1 MWIKFYPLLFT
12 LAKIIIHM
20 SVNMLFTLFHLWK
33 TLLKHA
39 KIYFALNSEFQI
51 GGILLFDLNKFW
63 QFFNAEMKKRYSE
76 VAYNAWFK
84 NTKPLSFD
92 KVTKEMVIA
101 VESPVS
107 KGYWEKNLASQLV
120 QEAYAYADMEIS
132 PVFKLA
138 GEEGPER
145 FVTPQPRV
153 QEPTQPTK
161 SPDEFI
167 QDLTLNSKYTFDT
180 FVQGEGNKLAAG
192 AALAVADNPGSF
204 YNPLFIFGGVG
215 LGKTHL
221 MQAIG
226 HQMLAEKPD
235 AKIVYIQSETF
246 VNDFINSIKNKTQD
260 EFREKYRTCDLLL
273 VDDIQFFAKKEG
285 IQEEFFHTFETL
297 YNDQKQIVMT
307 SDRLPNEIP
316 SLSERLVSR
325 FTWGLQVEITPPD
338 LETRIAILRK
348 KAEAD
353 GLSID
358 DNTLDYIA
366 SQVDTNIRELE
377 GALVKVQ
384 AHATIEREDIN
395 IDLAK
400 EALTDLKLV
409 QKNRGLQISKI
420 QEVVANYFQ
429 TSTAELK
436 GKKRVKQIVVPR
448 QIAMY
453 LSRELTDASLPKIG
467 QEFGGK
473 DHTTVMH
480 AVEKIDRAIKT
491 DSDIKSSVY
500 DLKAMLDR

>member
-1 MWIKFYPLLFT
+1 MEEC
-12 LAKIIIHM
+12 
-20 SVNMLFTLFHLWK
+20 TLFD
-33 TLLKHA
+33 
-39 KIYFALNSEFQI
+39 I
-51 GGILLFDLNKFW
+51 DKFW
-63 QFFNAEMKKRYSE
+63 QHFNNEMRERFNE

-84 NTKPLSFD
+84 NTKPISYD
-92 KVTKEMVIA
+92 KEKHELKISVQN
-101 VESPVS
+101 PVS
-107 KGYWEKNLASQLV
+107 KGYWEKNLSSQLI
-120 QEAYAYADMEIS
+120 QSAYGYAGIELLPIFQVADTNS
-132 PVFKLA
+132 
-138 GEEGPER
+138 PER
-145 FVTPQPRV
+145 IVTPEPRRINIENKKPV
-153 QEPTQPTK
+153 NPGFMQNLQ
-161 SPDEFI
+161 
-167 QDLTLNSKYTFDT
+167 LNDKYTFDN

-192 AALAVADNPGSF
+192 AALAVADSPGSF

-307 SDRLPNEIP
+307 SDRLPTEIP
-316 SLSERLVSR
+316 DLSERLVSR

-338 LETRIAILRK
+338 LETSIAILRR
-348 KAEAD
+348 KAESE
-353 GLSID
+353 GLTID
-358 DNTLDYIA
+358 DNTLNYIA

-384 AHATIEREDIN
+384 AHATIEKEDIN
-395 IDLAK
+395 PSLAR

-409 QKNRGLQISKI
+409 QKDRGLQISKI

-429 TSTAELK
+429 TSTEELK
-436 GKKRVKQIVVPR
+436 GKKRVRQIVVPR

-453 LSRELTDASLPKIG
+453 LSRELTNASLPKIG

-480 AVEKIDRAIKT
+480 ACDKIGKQIQTDTEIKAA
-491 DSDIKSSVY
+491 VF
-500 DLKAMLDR
+500 DLKQMLDH

>member
-1 MWIKFYPLLFT
+1 M
-12 LAKIIIHM
+12 
-20 SVNMLFTLFHLWK
+20 
-33 TLLKHA
+33 
-39 KIYFALNSEFQI
+39 
-51 GGILLFDLNKFW
+51 FDLDKFW
-63 QFFNAEMKKRYSE
+63 QFFNSEMKSRYSE

-84 NTKPLSFD
+84 NTKPISFN
-92 KVTKEMVIA
+92 KNTKEMKIA

-132 PVFKLA
+132 PVFEVA
-138 GEEGPER
+138 GEGGPER
-145 FVTPQPRV
+145 LVTPTKPSTPQPHTLE
-153 QEPTQPTK
+153 QSDAFTK
-161 SPDEFI
+161 
-167 QDLTLNSKYTFDT
+167 DLQLNSNYTFDT

-226 HQMLAEKPD
+226 HQMLAEKPNS
-235 AKIVYIQSETF
+235 KVVYIQSETF

-316 SLSERLVSR
+316 ALSERLVSR

-348 KAEAD
+348 RAESD
-353 GLSID
+353 GLAID

-384 AHATIEREDIN
+384 AHATIEKEDIN

-429 TSTAELK
+429 TSTTELK
-436 GKKRVKQIVVPR
+436 GKKRVKQIVIPR

-480 AVEKIDRAIKT
+480 ACDKISRSIKT
-491 DSDIKSSVY
+491 DSEIKSAVY
-500 DLKAMLDR
+500 DLKAMLEH

>member
-1 MWIKFYPLLFT
+1 M
-12 LAKIIIHM
+12 
-20 SVNMLFTLFHLWK
+20 
-33 TLLKHA
+33 
-39 KIYFALNSEFQI
+39 
-51 GGILLFDLNKFW
+51 FDLNKFW
-63 QFFNAEMKKRYSE
+63 QFFNSEMKSRYSE

-84 NTKPLSFD
+84 NTKPISFD
-92 KVTKEMVIA
+92 KTTKEMKIA

-132 PVFKLA
+132 PVFEVA
-138 GEEGPER
+138 STDRPER
-145 FVTPQPRV
+145 VLTPTNHNPVSQSVTSSRSNDFTTNLQ
-153 QEPTQPTK
+153 
-161 SPDEFI
+161 
-167 QDLTLNSKYTFDT
+167 LNSNYTFDT

-226 HQMLAEKPD
+226 HQMLAEKPN
-235 AKIVYIQSETF
+235 AKVVYIQSESF

-316 SLSERLVSR
+316 ALSERLVSR

-348 KAEAD
+348 RAESD
-353 GLSID
+353 GLSVD
-358 DNTLDYIA
+358 DSTLNYIA

-395 IDLAK
+395 INLAK

-429 TSTAELK
+429 TSTSELK

-480 AVEKIDRAIKT
+480 ACDKIGRAIKT
-491 DSDIKSSVY
+491 DSDIKSAVY
-500 DLKAMLDR
+500 DLKAMLEH

>member
-1 MWIKFYPLLFT
+1 MEEC
-12 LAKIIIHM
+12 
-20 SVNMLFTLFHLWK
+20 TLFD
-33 TLLKHA
+33 
-39 KIYFALNSEFQI
+39 I
-51 GGILLFDLNKFW
+51 DKFW
-63 QFFNAEMKKRYSE
+63 QHFNNEMRERFNE

-84 NTKPLSFD
+84 NTKPISYD
-92 KVTKEMVIA
+92 KEKHELKISVQN
-101 VESPVS
+101 PVS
-107 KGYWEKNLASQLV
+107 KGYWEKNLSSQLI
-120 QEAYAYADMEIS
+120 QSAYGYAGIELLPIFQVADTNS
-132 PVFKLA
+132 
-138 GEEGPER
+138 PER
-145 FVTPQPRV
+145 IVTPEPRRINIENKKPV
-153 QEPTQPTK
+153 NPGFMQNLQ
-161 SPDEFI
+161 
-167 QDLTLNSKYTFDT
+167 LNDKYTFDN

-192 AALAVADNPGSF
+192 AALAVADSPGSF

-307 SDRLPNEIP
+307 SDRLPTEIP
-316 SLSERLVSR
+316 DLSERLVSR

-338 LETRIAILRK
+338 LETRIAILRR
-348 KAEAD
+348 KAESE
-353 GLSID
+353 GLTID
-358 DNTLDYIA
+358 DNTLNYIA

-384 AHATIEREDIN
+384 AHATIEKEDIN
-395 IDLAK
+395 PSLAR

-429 TSTAELK
+429 TSTEELK
-436 GKKRVKQIVVPR
+436 GKKRVRQIVVPR

-453 LSRELTDASLPKIG
+453 LSRELTNASLPKIG

-480 AVEKIDRAIKT
+480 ACDKIGKQIQTDTEIKAA
-491 DSDIKSSVY
+491 VF
-500 DLKAMLDR
+500 DLKQMLDH

>member
-1 MWIKFYPLLFT
+1 M
-12 LAKIIIHM
+12 
-20 SVNMLFTLFHLWK
+20 
-33 TLLKHA
+33 
-39 KIYFALNSEFQI
+39 
-51 GGILLFDLNKFW
+51 FDIDKFW
-63 QFFNAEMKKRYSE
+63 QHFNDEMRERFNE

-84 NTKPLSFD
+84 NTKPISYNKGTHEL
-92 KVTKEMVIA
+92 KIA
-101 VESPVS
+101 VQNPVAE
-107 KGYWEKNLASQLV
+107 GYWEKNLSSQLI
-120 QEAYAYADMEIS
+120 QSAYGYANIEILPTFHVADDS
-132 PVFKLA
+132 KS
-138 GEEGPER
+138 PER
-145 FVTPQPRV
+145 MVTPKPKTAR
-153 QEPTQPTK
+153 PLHTSK
-161 SPDEFI
+161 APDHEDFMR
-167 QDLTLNSKYTFDT
+167 DLQLNDKYTFDN

-192 AALAVADNPGSF
+192 AALAVADSPGSF

-226 HQMLAEKPD
+226 HQMLAERPNSKV
-235 AKIVYIQSETF
+235 VYIQSETF

-260 EFREKYRTCDLLL
+260 QFREKYRTCDLLL

-307 SDRLPNEIP
+307 SDRLPTEIP
-316 SLSERLVSR
+316 DLSERLVSR
-325 FTWGLQVEITPPD
+325 FAWGLQVEITPPD

-348 KAEAD
+348 KAEAEH
-353 GLSID
+353 LTID

-384 AHATIEREDIN
+384 AHATIEKEDIN
-395 IDLAK
+395 VNLAR
-400 EALTDLKLV
+400 EALADLKLV
-409 QKNRGLQISKI
+409 QKDRGLQISKI

-429 TSTAELK
+429 TSTTELK
-436 GKKRVKQIVVPR
+436 GKRRVRQIVVPR

-480 AVEKIDRAIKT
+480 AYQKISRQIKT
-491 DSDIKSSVY
+491 DSDIKTAVF
-500 DLKAMLDR
+500 DLKQMLDR

>member
-1 MWIKFYPLLFT
+1 LEEC
-12 LAKIIIHM
+12 
-20 SVNMLFTLFHLWK
+20 TLFD
-33 TLLKHA
+33 
-39 KIYFALNSEFQI
+39 I
-51 GGILLFDLNKFW
+51 DKFW
-63 QFFNAEMKKRYSE
+63 QHFNNEMRERFNE

-84 NTKPLSFD
+84 NTKPISYD
-92 KVTKEMVIA
+92 KEKHELKISVQN
-101 VESPVS
+101 PVS
-107 KGYWEKNLASQLV
+107 KGYWEKNLSSQLI
-120 QEAYAYADMEIS
+120 QSAYGYAGIELLPIFQVADTNS
-132 PVFKLA
+132 
-138 GEEGPER
+138 PER
-145 FVTPQPRV
+145 IVTPEPRRINIENKKPV
-153 QEPTQPTK
+153 NPGFMQNLQ
-161 SPDEFI
+161 
-167 QDLTLNSKYTFDT
+167 LNDKYTFDN

-192 AALAVADNPGSF
+192 AALAVADSPGSF

-307 SDRLPNEIP
+307 SDRLPTEIP
-316 SLSERLVSR
+316 DLSERLVSR

-338 LETRIAILRK
+338 LETRIAILRR
-348 KAEAD
+348 KAESE
-353 GLSID
+353 GLTID
-358 DNTLDYIA
+358 DNTLNYIA

-384 AHATIEREDIN
+384 AHATIEKEDIN
-395 IDLAK
+395 PSLAR

-409 QKNRGLQISKI
+409 QKDRGLQISKI

-429 TSTAELK
+429 TSTEELK
-436 GKKRVKQIVVPR
+436 GKKRVRQIVVPR

-453 LSRELTDASLPKIG
+453 LSRELTNASLPKIG

-480 AVEKIDRAIKT
+480 ACDKIGKQIQTDTEIKAA
-491 DSDIKSSVY
+491 VF
-500 DLKAMLDR
+500 DLKQMLDH

>member
-1 MWIKFYPLLFT
+1 MEEC
-12 LAKIIIHM
+12 
-20 SVNMLFTLFHLWK
+20 TLFD
-33 TLLKHA
+33 
-39 KIYFALNSEFQI
+39 I
-51 GGILLFDLNKFW
+51 DKFW
-63 QFFNAEMKKRYSE
+63 QHFNNEMRERFNE

-84 NTKPLSFD
+84 NTKPISYD
-92 KVTKEMVIA
+92 KEKHELKISVQN
-101 VESPVS
+101 PVS
-107 KGYWEKNLASQLV
+107 KGYWEKNLSSQLI
-120 QEAYAYADMEIS
+120 QSAYGYAGIELLPIFQVADTNS
-132 PVFKLA
+132 
-138 GEEGPER
+138 PER
-145 FVTPQPRV
+145 IVTPEPRRINIENKKPV
-153 QEPTQPTK
+153 NPGFMQNLQ
-161 SPDEFI
+161 
-167 QDLTLNSKYTFDT
+167 LNDKYTFDN

-192 AALAVADNPGSF
+192 AALAVADSPGSF

-235 AKIVYIQSETF
+235 AKIVYSQSETF

-307 SDRLPNEIP
+307 SDRLPTEIP
-316 SLSERLVSR
+316 DLSERLVSR

-338 LETRIAILRK
+338 LETRIAILRR
-348 KAEAD
+348 KAESE
-353 GLSID
+353 GLTID
-358 DNTLDYIA
+358 DNTLNYIA

-384 AHATIEREDIN
+384 AHATIEKEDIN
-395 IDLAK
+395 PSLAR

-409 QKNRGLQISKI
+409 QKDRGLQISKI

-429 TSTAELK
+429 TSTEELK
-436 GKKRVKQIVVPR
+436 GKKRVRQIVVPR

-453 LSRELTDASLPKIG
+453 LSRELTNASLPKIG

-480 AVEKIDRAIKT
+480 ACDKIGKQIQTDTEIKAA
-491 DSDIKSSVY
+491 VF
-500 DLKAMLDR
+500 DLKQMLDH

>member
-1 MWIKFYPLLFT
+1 MEEC
-12 LAKIIIHM
+12 
-20 SVNMLFTLFHLWK
+20 TLFD
-33 TLLKHA
+33 
-39 KIYFALNSEFQI
+39 I
-51 GGILLFDLNKFW
+51 DKFW
-63 QFFNAEMKKRYSE
+63 QHFNNEMRERFNE

-84 NTKPLSFD
+84 NTKPISYD
-92 KVTKEMVIA
+92 KEKHELKISVQN
-101 VESPVS
+101 PVS
-107 KGYWEKNLASQLV
+107 KGYWEKNLSSQLI
-120 QEAYAYADMEIS
+120 QSAYGYAGIELLPIFQVADTNS
-132 PVFKLA
+132 
-138 GEEGPER
+138 PER
-145 FVTPQPRV
+145 IVTPEPRRINIENKKPV
-153 QEPTQPTK
+153 NPGFMQNLQ
-161 SPDEFI
+161 
-167 QDLTLNSKYTFDT
+167 LNNKYTFDN

-192 AALAVADNPGSF
+192 AALAVADSPGSF

-307 SDRLPNEIP
+307 SDRLPTEIP
-316 SLSERLVSR
+316 DLSERLVSR

-338 LETRIAILRK
+338 LETRIAILRR
-348 KAEAD
+348 KAESE
-353 GLSID
+353 GLTID
-358 DNTLDYIA
+358 DNTLNYIA

-384 AHATIEREDIN
+384 AHATIEKEDIN
-395 IDLAK
+395 PSLAR

-409 QKNRGLQISKI
+409 QKDRGLQISKI

-429 TSTAELK
+429 TSTEELK
-436 GKKRVKQIVVPR
+436 GKKRVRQIVVPR

-453 LSRELTDASLPKIG
+453 LSRELTNASLPKIG

-480 AVEKIDRAIKT
+480 ACDKIGKQIQTDTEIKAA
-491 DSDIKSSVY
+491 VF
-500 DLKAMLDR
+500 DLKQMLDH

>member
-1 MWIKFYPLLFT
+1 
-12 LAKIIIHM
+12 
-20 SVNMLFTLFHLWK
+20 
-33 TLLKHA
+33 
-39 KIYFALNSEFQI
+39 
-51 GGILLFDLNKFW
+51 LFDIDKFW
-63 QFFNAEMKKRYSE
+63 QHFNNEMRERFNE

-84 NTKPLSFD
+84 NTKPISYD
-92 KVTKEMVIA
+92 KEKHELKISVQN
-101 VESPVS
+101 PVS
-107 KGYWEKNLASQLV
+107 KGYWEKNLSSQLI
-120 QEAYAYADMEIS
+120 QSAYGYAGIELLPIFQVADTNS
-132 PVFKLA
+132 
-138 GEEGPER
+138 PER
-145 FVTPQPRV
+145 IVTPEPRRINIENKKPV
-153 QEPTQPTK
+153 NPGFMQNLQ
-161 SPDEFI
+161 
-167 QDLTLNSKYTFDT
+167 LNDKYTFDN

-192 AALAVADNPGSF
+192 AALAVADSPGSF

-307 SDRLPNEIP
+307 SDRLPTEIP
-316 SLSERLVSR
+316 DLSERLVSR

-338 LETRIAILRK
+338 LETRIAILRR
-348 KAEAD
+348 KAESE
-353 GLSID
+353 GLTID
-358 DNTLDYIA
+358 DNTLNYIA

-384 AHATIEREDIN
+384 AHATIEKEDIN
-395 IDLAK
+395 PSLAR

-409 QKNRGLQISKI
+409 QKDRGLQISKI

-429 TSTAELK
+429 TSTEELK
-436 GKKRVKQIVVPR
+436 GKKRVRQIVVPR

-453 LSRELTDASLPKIG
+453 LSRELTNASLPKIG

-480 AVEKIDRAIKT
+480 ACDKIGKQIQTDTEIKAA
-491 DSDIKSSVY
+491 VF
-500 DLKAMLDR
+500 DLKQMLDH

>member
-1 MWIKFYPLLFT
+1 
-12 LAKIIIHM
+12 
-20 SVNMLFTLFHLWK
+20 ML
-33 TLLKHA
+33 
-39 KIYFALNSEFQI
+39 
-51 GGILLFDLNKFW
+51 DLEKFW
-63 QFFNAEMKKRYSE
+63 QFFTDNMKKRYSE

-92 KVTKEMVIA
+92 KNSKQMTIS

-107 KGYWEKNLASQLV
+107 KGYWEKNLASQLI
-120 QEAYAYADMEIS
+120 QEAYAYTDMEII
-132 PVFKLA
+132 PIFKIA
-138 GEEGPER
+138 GYTNSER
-145 FVTPQPRV
+145 FVVHKTPKK
-153 QEPTQPTK
+153 QEPVIENNHN
-161 SPDEFI
+161 EFAK
-167 QDLTLNSKYTFDT
+167 DLQLNSKYTFDT

-226 HQMLAEKPD
+226 HQMLTEKAN

-260 EFREKYRTCDLLL
+260 LFREKYRTCDLLL

-316 SLSERLVSR
+316 DLSERLVSR
-325 FTWGLQVEITPPD
+325 FAWGLQVEITPPD

-353 GLSID
+353 GLGID
-358 DNTLDYIA
+358 DNTLDYVA

-395 IDLAK
+395 LNLAK
-400 EALTDLKLV
+400 EALADLKLV
-409 QKNRGLQISKI
+409 QKTRGLEISKI

-429 TSTAELK
+429 TSTTELK

-453 LSRELTDASLPKIG
+453 LSRKLTDSSLPKIG

-480 AVEKIDRAIKT
+480 AYEKIERSLKT
-491 DSDIKSSVY
+491 DSEIKSAVY
-500 DLKAMLDR
+500 DLKAMLNH

>member
-1 MWIKFYPLLFT
+1 M
-12 LAKIIIHM
+12 
-20 SVNMLFTLFHLWK
+20 
-33 TLLKHA
+33 
-39 KIYFALNSEFQI
+39 
-51 GGILLFDLNKFW
+51 FDLDKFW
-63 QFFNAEMKKRYSE
+63 QFFNSEMKSRYSE

-84 NTKPLSFD
+84 NTKPISFD
-92 KVTKEMVIA
+92 KNTKEMKIS

-107 KGYWEKNLASQLV
+107 KGYWEKNLAAQLV

-132 PVFKLA
+132 PVFEVA
-138 GEEGPER
+138 GEGGPER
-145 FVTPQPRV
+145 FVTPTK
-153 QEPTQPTK
+153 PTSIPKPVVSDHTDTFTK
-161 SPDEFI
+161 
-167 QDLTLNSKYTFDT
+167 DLQLNSNYTFDT

-226 HQMLAEKPD
+226 HQMLIEKPQ
-235 AKIVYIQSETF
+235 AKVVYIQSETF

-316 SLSERLVSR
+316 ALSERLVSR

-338 LETRIAILRK
+338 LETRIAILRTR
-348 KAEAD
+348 AEAD
-353 GLSID
+353 GLAID

-384 AHATIEREDIN
+384 AHATIEKEDIN

-429 TSTAELK
+429 TSTSELK
-436 GKKRVKQIVVPR
+436 GKKRVKQIVIPR

-453 LSRELTDASLPKIG
+453 LSRTLTDASLPKIG

-480 AVEKIDRAIKT
+480 ACDKIDRAIKT
-491 DSDIKSSVY
+491 DSEIKSAVY
-500 DLKAMLDR
+500 DLKAMLEH

>member
-1 MWIKFYPLLFT
+1 MEEC
-12 LAKIIIHM
+12 
-20 SVNMLFTLFHLWK
+20 TLFD
-33 TLLKHA
+33 
-39 KIYFALNSEFQI
+39 I
-51 GGILLFDLNKFW
+51 DKFW
-63 QFFNAEMKKRYSE
+63 QHFNNEMRERFNE

-84 NTKPLSFD
+84 NTKPISYD
-92 KVTKEMVIA
+92 KEKHELKISVQN
-101 VESPVS
+101 PVS
-107 KGYWEKNLASQLV
+107 KGYWEKNLSSQLI
-120 QEAYAYADMEIS
+120 QSAYGYAGIELLPIFQVADTNS
-132 PVFKLA
+132 
-138 GEEGPER
+138 PER
-145 FVTPQPRV
+145 IVTPEPRRINIENKKPV
-153 QEPTQPTK
+153 NPGFMQNLQ
-161 SPDEFI
+161 
-167 QDLTLNSKYTFDT
+167 LNDKYTFDN

-192 AALAVADNPGSF
+192 AALAVADSPGSF

-246 VNDFINSIKNKTQD
+246 VNDFSNSIKNKTQD

-307 SDRLPNEIP
+307 SDRLPTEIP
-316 SLSERLVSR
+316 DLSERLVSR

-338 LETRIAILRK
+338 LETRIAILRR
-348 KAEAD
+348 KAESE
-353 GLSID
+353 GLTID
-358 DNTLDYIA
+358 DNTLNYIA

-384 AHATIEREDIN
+384 AHATIEKEDIN
-395 IDLAK
+395 PSLAR

-409 QKNRGLQISKI
+409 QKDRGLQISKI

-429 TSTAELK
+429 TSTEELK
-436 GKKRVKQIVVPR
+436 GKKRVRQIVVPR

-453 LSRELTDASLPKIG
+453 LSRELTNASLPKIG

-480 AVEKIDRAIKT
+480 ACDKIGKQIQTDTEIKAA
-491 DSDIKSSVY
+491 VF
-500 DLKAMLDR
+500 DLKQMLDH

>member
-1 MWIKFYPLLFT
+1 
-12 LAKIIIHM
+12 
-20 SVNMLFTLFHLWK
+20 MLIT
-33 TLLKHA
+33 
-39 KIYFALNSEFQI
+39 I
-51 GGILLFDLNKFW
+51 GGINLFDINKFW
-63 QFFNAEMKKRYSE
+63 QHFNNEMRERFNE

-84 NTKPLSFD
+84 NTKPLSYNED
-92 KVTKEMVIA
+92 THELRIVVQNSVT
-101 VESPVS
+101 
-107 KGYWEKNLASQLV
+107 KGYWEKNLSSQLI
-120 QEAYAYADMEIS
+120 QSAYGYYNVEVLPIFQIES
-132 PVFKLA
+132 NSNS
-138 GEEGPER
+138 ER
-145 FVTPQPRV
+145 IVTPKPQAQTTRNLPK
-153 QEPTQPTK
+153 QEDSNIFVRNLK
-161 SPDEFI
+161 
-167 QDLTLNSKYTFDT
+167 LNEKYTFDN

-192 AALAVADNPGSF
+192 AALAVADSPGSF

-226 HQMLAEKPD
+226 HQMLAERPN
-235 AKIVYIQSETF
+235 AKVVYIQSETF

-260 EFREKYRTCDLLL
+260 QFREKYRTCDLLL

-307 SDRLPNEIP
+307 SDRLPTEIP
-316 SLSERLVSR
+316 DLSERLVSR

-348 KAEAD
+348 KAEAEN
-353 GLSID
+353 LTID
-358 DNTLDYIA
+358 DSTLDYIA

-384 AHATIEREDIN
+384 AHATIEHEDIN
-395 IDLAK
+395 VNLARD
-400 EALTDLKLV
+400 ALTDLKLV
-409 QKNRGLQISKI
+409 QKNQGLQISKI

-429 TSTAELK
+429 TSTYELK
-436 GKKRVKQIVVPR
+436 GKKRVRQIVIPR

-453 LSRELTDASLPKIG
+453 LSRELTDSSLPKIG

-480 AVEKIDRAIKT
+480 AYEKISREIKT
-491 DSDIKSSVY
+491 NSEIKAAVF
-500 DLKAMLDR
+500 DLKQMLDR